1 MTTMD
6 FGSDGSKREDEG
18 MEALKLVMAHKLD
31 MLGWIRVNERSGLLQ
46 MTAMCEYKP
55 WMVVRKTHLGR
66 EKDGG
71 SSVSMR
77 SDLRFHT
84 VRRLELVY

>member
-55 WMVVRKTHLGR
+55 
-66 EKDGG
+66 
-71 SSVSMR
+71 
-77 SDLRFHT
+77 
-84 VRRLELVY
+84 